1 MSLRSF
7 QMAYIESGKKFD
19 KEKNH
24 ESLSKLMEEKEVKPY
39 LLNIPT
45 PLFKKVKRKLID
57 DEKSMR
63 DVLIEYLY
71 KYINE

>member
-1 MSLRSF
+1 
-7 QMAYIESGKKFD
+7 MAFIDSGKTFD

-24 ESLSKLMEEKEVKPY
+24 ENLTKLMSDKDVKPY

-63 DVLIEYLY
+63 DVLIEYLN